1 MHISRGLLILVMAAV
16 TAITAQ
22 SSEYF
27 VYIGTY
33 TGPKSQGIYAW
44 RFDPVSGK
52 LTEVGLVGQTQNP
65 SFVAFHPS
73 GKYLYA
79 VNETGNGSLTS
90 FSLDPKTGSLTR
102 LNSAPSRGAD
112 PCHLTVDRT
121 GRTVLV
127 ANYSS
132 GTVAALRIGADGRLG
147 ESTAF
152 DQHKGSGADKA
163 RQGEPHAH
171 SINLSPDQRFAIVAD
186 LGTDQM
192 YVYKFDPAA
201 GTLTPNTPPTT
212 KTAPAAGPRHF
223 AFHPD
228 GRHAYSI
235 NELNSTITA
244 YTWDGAAGT
253 LSVIDAVS
261 TLPAGFKGE
270 NSTAEVVIH
279 PNGKFVYGSNRGHDS
294 IAVFRMDPAT
304 GKLTLVEHVSTL
316 GKTPRNFAID
326 PTGKYLF
333 AANQDTNNVVLF
345 RLDPATG
352 KLTPTGQ
359 ELKVG
364 SPVCV
369 RFLVAGK

>member
-1 MHISRGLLILVMAAV
+1 MLFRS
-16 TAITAQ
+16 
-22 SSEYF
+22 
-27 VYIGTY
+27 IGTY